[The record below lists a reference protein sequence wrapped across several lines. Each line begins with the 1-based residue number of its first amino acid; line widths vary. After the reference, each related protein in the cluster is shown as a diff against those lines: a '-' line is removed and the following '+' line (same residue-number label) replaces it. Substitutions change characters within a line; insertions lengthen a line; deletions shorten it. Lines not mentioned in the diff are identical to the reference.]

1 MKVVINACF
10 GGFGLSEAAV
20 CRYCEIKG
28 LKLWVVPNG
37 SRFAS
42 LTGPIYSLVPPKERI
57 GDMGGKWR
65 DMTQEERV
73 AHNKKWSEQTLYDR
87 DLHRDDPALVQ
98 TVEELGEKANGR
110 HASLTVV
117 EIPDGVEWEI
127 DEYDGT
133 EHVAEKH
140 RTWR

>member
-10 GGFGLSEAAV
+10 GGFGVSEAGV
-20 CRYCEIKG
+20 RRYCEIKG
-28 LKLWVVPNG
+28 LKLWVVPDT

-42 LTGPIYSLVPPKERI
+42 ITGPTYSLVPP
-57 GDMGGKWR
+57 
-65 DMTQEERV
+65 EERLKAADDKWHEMSQEDRA

-87 DLHRDDPALVQ
+87 DIPRDDPALVQ
-98 TVEELGEKANGR
+98 VVEELGAAAHGR
-110 HASLTVV
+110 HADLRVV
-117 EIPDGVEWEI
+117 EIPDGVDYEI
-127 DEYDGT
+127 DEYDGS